1 MEQKIKEVMA
11 KIFNLAVEEIDQNTS
26 PETITIW
33 DSLKHMSLILSLE
46 EEFNVQFE
54 DEELIEMMDFK
65 SIYTII
71 INKK

>member
-11 KIFNLAVEEIDQNTS
+11 KIFDIAVEKIDENTS
-26 PETITIW
+26 PETIATW

-46 EEFNVQFE
+46 EEFDIQFE

-65 SIYTII
+65 SILEILK
-71 INKK
+71 NH